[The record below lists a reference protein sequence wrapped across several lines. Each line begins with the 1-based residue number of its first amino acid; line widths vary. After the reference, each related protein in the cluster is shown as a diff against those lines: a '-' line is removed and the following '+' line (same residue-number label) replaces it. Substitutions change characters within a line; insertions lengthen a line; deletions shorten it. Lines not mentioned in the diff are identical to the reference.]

1 MFTSSFGRGPP
12 NVMPLQASRS
22 ASCTLSLLGRCHDVS
37 SCLQEPTMPWASQS
51 QSVLGRCHDVS
62 SCLQEPTMP
71 WASQSQSSFTFCL
84 LGRCHDVSS
93 CLQEPTMPWASQ
105 SQSSFTFCLLER
117 GDGGSSCLQA
127 SILIYM
133 YCMKGNQLLS
143 PNHHTWKTLVFIVSA
158 KKWCAKTSQSL
169 CGAMFG
175 SMFASCIP
183 TQLCLHWDRRYNEV
197 GKWNWPVVWGLVPIQ
212 EA

>member
-1 MFTSSFGRGPP
+1 
-12 NVMPLQASRS
+12 
-22 ASCTLSLLGRCHDVS
+22 
-37 SCLQEPTMPWASQS
+37 MPWA
-51 QSVLGRCHDVS
+51 
-62 SCLQEPTMP
+62 P
-71 WASQSQSSFTFCL
+71 QSQSSFTFCL
-84 LGRCHDVSS
+84 LGRC
-93 CLQEPTMPWASQ
+93 QEPTMPRASL
-105 SQSSFTFCLLER
+105 SQSSFAFCLLER

-143 PNHHTWKTLVFIVSA
+143 PNHHTWKTLVFIASA

-197 GKWNWPVVWGLVPIQ
+197 GKLQTRRCNQNAFHYKNYKFIGHLSTIVGNTWWPLIFRAARNERKITIEPSVDTWWYM
-212 EA
+212 